1 MTLLRFV
8 AFCRDLLRSV
18 AFFFAMLSRTA
29 FPTPFISEGVIR
41 MANLTVYRGMKL
53 TKDLA
58 QRLEATARGKGFSSP
73 SAFIRAAIENELTS
87 RRPVFD
93 ESEDRIVAT
102 IDRLAQE
109 MRKMSTGQQALF
121 AFVDSLT
128 KTLLTCLPEPSGE
141 AYAQAVARGKA
152 RYERFIKNVG
162 MSMAG
167 DSRAALAE
175 LMDRVQ

>member
-1 MTLLRFV
+1 
-8 AFCRDLLRSV
+8 
-18 AFFFAMLSRTA
+18 
-29 FPTPFISEGVIR
+29 

-53 TKDLA
+53 TKELA
-58 QRLEATARGKGFSSP
+58 QKLEAAAREKGFSSP
-73 SAFIRAAIENELTS
+73 SAFIRAAIENELIS
-87 RRPVFD
+87 RKPAFD
-93 ESEDRIVAT
+93 ESEERIVAT

-141 AYAQAVARGKA
+141 VYSQAVARGKA

-175 LMDRVQ
+175 LVDRIQ

>member
-1 MTLLRFV
+1 
-8 AFCRDLLRSV
+8 
-18 AFFFAMLSRTA
+18 
-29 FPTPFISEGVIR
+29 
-41 MANLTVYRGMKL
+41 MANLTVYRGRKL

-58 QRLEATARGKGFSSP
+58 QKLDDAAREKGFSSP
-73 SAFIRAAIENELTS
+73 SAFIRAAIENELIS
-87 RRPVFD
+87 RKPAFD
-93 ESEDRIVAT
+93 ESEERIVAT
-102 IDRLAQE
+102 MDRLAQE

-152 RYERFIKNVG
+152 RYERFIKNVA

-175 LMDRVQ
+175 LIDRIQ